1 MAKTDPHEAV
11 LLGESNAVAD
21 MQKWWHDMTPIAKRR
36 IYNAEKAK
44 KKYGKAI
51 KAKKKP

>member
-1 MAKTDPHEAV
+1 MAKTDPYEAV